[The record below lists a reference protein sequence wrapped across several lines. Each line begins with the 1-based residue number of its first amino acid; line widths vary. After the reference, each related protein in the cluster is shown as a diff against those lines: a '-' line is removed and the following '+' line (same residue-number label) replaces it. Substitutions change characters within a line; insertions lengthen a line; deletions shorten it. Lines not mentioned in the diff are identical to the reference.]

1 MFCRRILRRM
11 LRTIRN
17 RWRLLLELPPS
28 PNICR
33 LGHRVQTNQGRLGI
47 RAGHVR
53 HPGDTIQTVR
63 YPGCLNNHLGA
74 HYTQQQTEKKQEK
87 HKAGED
93 SSGRRRVGEGRRGG
107 WKFLARV
114 GVSGQNRD
122 RLFSS
127 VYVNK

>member
-1 MFCRRILRRM
+1 M
-11 LRTIRN
+11 
-17 RWRLLLELPPS
+17 LELPPS

-74 HYTQQQTEKKQEK
+74 HYTQQQTEKNKRNIKLGRIAVAEDGWGRE
-87 HKAGED
+87 GEED
-93 SSGRRRVGEGRRGG
+93 GS
-107 WKFLARV
+107 F
-114 GVSGQNRD
+114 
-122 RLFSS
+122 
-127 VYVNK
+127 